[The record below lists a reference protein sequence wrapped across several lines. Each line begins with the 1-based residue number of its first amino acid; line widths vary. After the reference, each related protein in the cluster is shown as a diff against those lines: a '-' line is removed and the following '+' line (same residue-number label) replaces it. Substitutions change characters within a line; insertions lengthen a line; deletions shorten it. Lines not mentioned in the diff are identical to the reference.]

1 LNAKR
6 NELIS
11 QLEIKVSK
19 GGFVLNISQAGMMIL
34 PSKNGKPM
42 DDDTIAAMPEK
53 KRKKLQ
59 KASQELQRRHER
71 NSKKYGETWIENQK
85 SGLRNLTKR

>member
-1 LNAKR
+1 LNATR

-19 GGFVLNISQAGMMIL
+19 GGFILNISQAGMMIL

-42 DDDTIAAMPEK
+42 DDEAIAAMPEK
-53 KRKKLQ
+53 KRKN
-59 KASQELQRRHER
+59 SRRQAR
-71 NSKKYGETWIENQK
+71 NYRT
-85 SGLRNLTKR
+85 T

>member
-1 LNAKR
+1 MNATR

-19 GGFVLNISQAGMMIL
+19 GGFILNISQAGMMIL

-42 DDDTIAAMPEK
+42 DDETIAAMPEK
-53 KRKKLQ
+53 KGKN
-59 KASQELQRRHER
+59 SRRQAR
-71 NSKKYGETWIENQK
+71 NYRT
-85 SGLRNLTKR
+85 T